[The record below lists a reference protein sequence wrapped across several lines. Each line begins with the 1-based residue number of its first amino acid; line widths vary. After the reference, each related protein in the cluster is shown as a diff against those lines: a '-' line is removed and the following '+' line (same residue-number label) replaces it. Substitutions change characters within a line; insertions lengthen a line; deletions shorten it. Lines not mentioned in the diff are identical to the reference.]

1 MTNTLEN
8 TRLLLTL
15 REAAEQLAVS
25 DRVLWQLAK
34 DRVIPS
40 VRVGPRGLRFSLEAL
55 RKWIAEQ
62 EQKSAG
68 VQPAA

>member
-8 TRLLLTL
+8 ARLLLTL

-34 DRVIPS
+34 NRVIPS
-40 VRVGPRGLRFSLEAL
+40 VRVGPRGLRFSRDSLQ
-55 RKWIAEQ
+55 KWIVEQ
-62 EQKSAG
+62 ENNSAG